1 MSTAAKESITESS
14 DIKKR
19 QTVYSKA
26 GIAAYRK
33 ALLSKVPVCFTE
45 GTVIYKVFPS
55 GKKMRIGQV
64 NPPVKIVKKAFC
76 I

>member
-1 MSTAAKESITESS
+1 MSTAAKEPITESS
-14 DIKKR
+14 NIKKR
-19 QTVYSKA
+19 QLVYSKA

-33 ALLSKVPVCFTE
+33 ALQSKAPVCFTE

-55 GKKMRIGQV
+55 GRKMRIGEV